1 MLPRSGQT
9 VRELENII
17 QRMIALAESE
27 HIDADVLPPRWKP
40 ISSAKPCARRAGHG
54 NPRHRQ
60 IDTVAQ
66 GQALWH

>member
-27 HIDADVLPPRWKP
+27 HIDADVLPPR
-40 ISSAKPCARRAGHG
+40 
-54 NPRHRQ
+54 
-60 IDTVAQ
+60 
-66 GQALWH
+66 